1 MKNGSTV
8 RSPHPLVSP
17 AGETT
22 HPPSTQ
28 NCIHETI
35 GTDLHRPP
43 SLSGLH
49 TTLSVHRVPEGD
61 RHGFFLRIFDCVLW
75 RAAASVF
82 LKILLDKQFVYYK
95 FSVTFDIKYVS
106 ILSLFLSYWHSIS
119 LSGHR
124 IGFQLVQQCVHRMN
138 RITRLTELIICV
150 KEV

>member
-95 FSVTFDIKYVS
+95 FSVTFDIKYGS
-106 ILSLFLSYWHSIS
+106 ILSLFFILLAFHFIIRTQDRLPIS
-119 LSGHR
+119 LAMRS
-124 IGFQLVQQCVHRMN
+124 QNEQNNAAN
-138 RITRLTELIICV
+138 RAYYLR
-150 KEV
+150 